1 MKKILSKLPGILLIT
16 TIVIISMI
24 VSKILLL
31 QEIIISSAFISILIG
46 LFVGNFFKI
55 ENKFQWFIELSLKK
69 LLRIGIAFLGIGLSI
84 NELINYGYQSI
95 FLISI
100 NIIIVFIIVY
110 YICKLFNVTKKFG
123 YLITM
128 G

>member
-1 MKKILSKLPGILLIT
+1 MKKILSKFPGILLIT

-24 VSKILLL
+24 VSKMLLL

-84 NELINYGYQSI
+84 NELINKSCG
-95 FLISI
+95 
-100 NIIIVFIIVY
+100 VY
-110 YICKLFNVTKKFG
+110 NK
-123 YLITM
+123 
-128 G
+128 